1 MRKIIAIL
9 HYLVLKMEL
18 MIHWYLWTQLKLCW
32 KVKSTVRALSSN
44 SALQEISYLHAM
56 NYLAHSFLTFTDG
69 QIVGQF
75 LEDFIK
81 NRDRY
86 SFPKDIQDG
95 ITLHRA
101 IDTFTDAHPAI
112 HEAKKVFA
120 PLVRLYAG
128 AFVDVSMDYFVAN
141 DLSLNSL
148 EGWKNHS
155 RKVYRV
161 LNENYGFLPENF
173 RIMLEKMEEG
183 DWLYN
188 YRFEKNIG
196 YSMRNV
202 LNKAKYLNIDIPVHE
217 AFLKNKDF
225 LQECYDDF
233 FPDLLEHAKG
243 INALLQL
250 EN

>member
-1 MRKIIAIL
+1 
-9 HYLVLKMEL
+9 
-18 MIHWYLWTQLKLCW
+18 
-32 KVKSTVRALSSN
+32 
-44 SALQEISYLHAM
+44 M
-56 NYLAHSFLTFTDG
+56 NYLAHSYLTFTDG

-81 NRDRY
+81 NRERF

-101 IDTFTDAHPAI
+101 IDTFTDSHPAI

-128 AFVDVSMDYFVAN
+128 AFVDVSMDFFVAN

-148 EGWKNHS
+148 AQWKAHS
-155 RKVYRV
+155 LHVYNV
-161 LNENYGFLPENF
+161 LNAHEEWLPENF
-173 RIMLEKMEEG
+173 KRMLVKMEND

-188 YRFEKNIG
+188 YREDWGIKFSIQ
-196 YSMRNV
+196 NV
-202 LNKAKYLNIDIPVHE
+202 LNKAKYLDKDIPVFE
-217 AFLKNKDF
+217 AFLNNKKI

-233 FPDLLEHAKG
+233 FPDLIAHAKG
-243 INALLQL
+243 INTLIQL
-250 EN
+250 DN

>member
-1 MRKIIAIL
+1 
-9 HYLVLKMEL
+9 
-18 MIHWYLWTQLKLCW
+18 
-32 KVKSTVRALSSN
+32 
-44 SALQEISYLHAM
+44 M

-75 LEDFIK
+75 LEDFIR

-101 IDTFTDAHPAI
+101 IDTFTDGHPAI

-128 AFVDVSMDYFVAN
+128 AFVDVAMDYFVAN

-155 RKVYRV
+155 QKVYRV
-161 LNENYGFLPENF
+161 LNENYEFLPENF

>member
-1 MRKIIAIL
+1 
-9 HYLVLKMEL
+9 
-18 MIHWYLWTQLKLCW
+18 
-32 KVKSTVRALSSN
+32 
-44 SALQEISYLHAM
+44 M

-75 LEDFIK
+75 LEDFIRNK
-81 NRDRY
+81 DRY

-101 IDTFTDAHPAI
+101 IDTFTDSHPAI

-128 AFVDVSMDYFVAN
+128 AFVDVAMDYFVAN
-141 DLSLNSL
+141 DLQLKTL
-148 EGWKNHS
+148 KGWKDHS

-161 LNENYGFLPENF
+161 LNEHYEFLPENF
-173 RIMLEKMEEG
+173 RRMLEKMEQD
-183 DWLYN
+183 DWLYH
-188 YRFEKNIG
+188 YRQDQNIKF
-196 YSMRNV
+196 SMRNV
-202 LNKAKYLNIDIPVHE
+202 LNKAKYLDKDIPVFE
-217 AFLKNKDF
+217 AFLDHKDV
-225 LQECYDDF
+225 LQKCYDDF

>member
-1 MRKIIAIL
+1 
-9 HYLVLKMEL
+9 
-18 MIHWYLWTQLKLCW
+18 
-32 KVKSTVRALSSN
+32 
-44 SALQEISYLHAM
+44 M

-75 LEDFIK
+75 LEDFIRNK
-81 NRDRY
+81 DRF

-155 RKVYRV
+155 LKVYRV
-161 LNENYGFLPENF
+161 LHENYEFLPENF
-173 RIMLEKMEEG
+173 RRMFERMEAD

-188 YRFEKNIG
+188 YRKDQSIG

-202 LNKAKYLNIDIPVHE
+202 LNKAKYLHTDIVVHE
-217 AFLKNKDF
+217 AFLNNKDV
-225 LQECYDDF
+225 LQQCYDKF
-233 FPDLLEHAKG
+233 FPDLMEHAQG

>member
-1 MRKIIAIL
+1 
-9 HYLVLKMEL
+9 
-18 MIHWYLWTQLKLCW
+18 
-32 KVKSTVRALSSN
+32 
-44 SALQEISYLHAM
+44 M

-75 LEDFIK
+75 LEDFIRNK
-81 NRDRY
+81 DRY

-101 IDTFTDAHPAI
+101 IDTFTDSHPAI

-128 AFVDVSMDYFVAN
+128 AFVDVAMDYFVAN
-141 DLSLNSL
+141 DLQLKTL
-148 EGWKNHS
+148 KGWKDHS

-161 LNENYGFLPENF
+161 LNEHYEFLPENF
-173 RIMLEKMEEG
+173 RRMLEKMEQN
-183 DWLYN
+183 DWLYH
-188 YRFEKNIG
+188 YRQEQNIKF
-196 YSMRNV
+196 SMRNV
-202 LNKAKYLNIDIPVHE
+202 LNKAKYLDKDIPVFE
-217 AFLKNKDF
+217 AFLDHKDV
-225 LQECYDDF
+225 LQKCYDDF

>member
-1 MRKIIAIL
+1 
-9 HYLVLKMEL
+9 
-18 MIHWYLWTQLKLCW
+18 
-32 KVKSTVRALSSN
+32 
-44 SALQEISYLHAM
+44 M

-75 LEDFIK
+75 LEDFIR
-81 NRDRY
+81 NRERF

-101 IDTFTDAHPAI
+101 IDTFTDSHPAI

-141 DLSLNSL
+141 DLSLHSL
-148 EGWKNHS
+148 QGWKDHS
-155 RKVYRV
+155 LKVYRV
-161 LNENYGFLPENF
+161 LHEHYEFLPENF
-173 RIMLEKMEEG
+173 RYMLARMEE
-183 DWLYN
+183 DNWLYN
-188 YRFEKNIG
+188 YRHDQNIKF
-196 YSMRNV
+196 SMRNV
-202 LNKAKYLNIDIPVHE
+202 LNKAKYLDKDIPVFE
-217 AFLKNKDF
+217 AFLENKKI
-225 LQECYDDF
+225 LRQCYDDF

-243 INALLQL
+243 INSLLQL

>member
-1 MRKIIAIL
+1 
-9 HYLVLKMEL
+9 
-18 MIHWYLWTQLKLCW
+18 
-32 KVKSTVRALSSN
+32 
-44 SALQEISYLHAM
+44 M

-75 LEDFIK
+75 LEDFIR
-81 NRDRY
+81 NRDRF

-101 IDTFTDAHPAI
+101 IDTFTDSHPAI

-148 EGWKNHS
+148 AEWKAHS
-155 RKVYRV
+155 LRVYRI
-161 LNENYGFLPENF
+161 LNKNEEWLPENF
-173 RIMLEKMEEG
+173 KRMLVKMEQD

-188 YRFEKNIG
+188 YREDWGIKFSIQ
-196 YSMRNV
+196 NV
-202 LNKAKYLNIDIPVHE
+202 LNKAKYLDKDIPVFE
-217 AFLKNKDF
+217 AFLNNKAF
-225 LQECYDDF
+225 LQECYNDF
-233 FPDLLEHAKG
+233 FPDLLAHAKG
-243 INALLQL
+243 INTLLRL